1 MRTRFTWEFPYISSD
16 IFSQYLHNQGVAL
29 ASVLLVEDDVFSRST
44 LAAALMGANF
54 EVRDQVSKASD
65 ALKAVTR
72 FSIDVAIIDLDLGPG
87 ANGIDIAV
95 ALRNVNPKI
104 GIIILTSYSDPRVA
118 NPNSLSLPKG
128 SRLITKS
135 TLNDFGLLIK
145 MVIEL
150 KALPLSSKSTSKIE
164 RVIFSEN
171 QLSVLQGVAEGL
183 TTKEIANRARVSEK
197 AVEGTITRL
206 HSMLDLPRKSSL
218 NPRVQLAR
226 AYFELSG
233 KKPPGV

>member
-1 MRTRFTWEFPYISSD
+1 
-16 IFSQYLHNQGVAL
+16 VAL

-65 ALKAVTR
+65 ALKAVKKY
-72 FSIDVAIIDLDLGPG
+72 SIDVAIIDLDLGPG

-95 ALRNVNPKI
+95 ALRNINSKI

-118 NPNSLSLPKG
+118 SPNSLSLPKG
-128 SRLITKS
+128 SKFITKS
-135 TLNDFGLLIK
+135 TLIDFGVLIRA
-145 MVIEL
+145 ISDL
-150 KALPLSSKSTSKIE
+150 KAQPLSTKGASKIQ
-164 RVIFSEN
+164 RVVLSEN

-183 TTKEIANRARVSEK
+183 TTKEIANRAGVSEK

-206 HSMLDLPRKSSL
+206 YSMLKLPRQNSL